1 MNSKRLLANCTL
13 LSLSSLLLLA
23 TWAQSRQ
30 EALSGKLIRLHV
42 LAESDSEEDQAK
54 KLCARDAVLALLTP
68 ELEGVKSR
76 EEAET
81 VIRRLT
87 PAIRLA
93 AEKAA
98 GTQAAVQLSREY
110 YPTRRYGTFPS
121 PPGSISPCASR
132 WDRGWGTTGGAW
144 STRPCAPSPPR
155 KVSPGRPS
163 SPRRTPGSLQR
174 MGRATSSASGCW
186 SFGESC
192 GKSWRAKEKREG
204 RSLRVFPERK
214 ELTAR

>member
-1 MNSKRLLANCTL
+1 MNSKRLLANCAL

-110 YPTRRYGTFPS
+110 YPTRRYGTF
-121 PPGSISPCASR
+121 
-132 WDRGWGTTGGAW
+132 
-144 STRPCAPSPPR
+144 
-155 KVSPGRPS
+155 
-163 SPRRTPGSLQR
+163 SLPAGQY
-174 MGRATSSASGCW
+174 
-186 SFGESC
+186 F
-192 GKSWRAKEKREG
+192 
-204 RSLRVFPERK
+204 SLRVTLGQGLGHNWWCVVYPPLCAQSAQESLAGAAILSEEDARLLSEDGESYIFRFRLL
-214 ELTAR
+214 ELWGELREKLEG

>member
-110 YPTRRYGTFPS
+110 YPTRRYGTF
-121 PPGSISPCASR
+121 
-132 WDRGWGTTGGAW
+132 
-144 STRPCAPSPPR
+144 
-155 KVSPGRPS
+155 
-163 SPRRTPGSLQR
+163 SLPAGQY
-174 MGRATSSASGCW
+174 
-186 SFGESC
+186 F
-192 GKSWRAKEKREG
+192 
-204 RSLRVFPERK
+204 SLRVTLGQGLGHNWWCVVYPPLCAQSAQESLAGAAILSEEDARLLAEDGESYIFRFRLR
-214 ELTAR
+214 ELWGELREQLEG

>member
-1 MNSKRLLANCTL
+1 MNSKRLLANCAL

-110 YPTRRYGTFPS
+110 YPTRRYGTF
-121 PPGSISPCASR
+121 
-132 WDRGWGTTGGAW
+132 
-144 STRPCAPSPPR
+144 
-155 KVSPGRPS
+155 
-163 SPRRTPGSLQR
+163 SLPAGQY
-174 MGRATSSASGCW
+174 
-186 SFGESC
+186 F
-192 GKSWRAKEKREG
+192 
-204 RSLRVFPERK
+204 SLRVTLGQGLGHNWWCVVYPPLCAQSAQESLAGAAILSEEDARLLAEDGESYIFRFRLL
-214 ELTAR
+214 ELWGELR

>member
-1 MNSKRLLANCTL
+1 MNSKRLLANCAL

-68 ELEGVKSR
+68 ELEGVESR

-87 PAIRLA
+87 PAISLA

-110 YPTRRYGTFPS
+110 YPTRRYETF
-121 PPGSISPCASR
+121 
-132 WDRGWGTTGGAW
+132 
-144 STRPCAPSPPR
+144 
-155 KVSPGRPS
+155 
-163 SPRRTPGSLQR
+163 SLPAGQY
-174 MGRATSSASGCW
+174 
-186 SFGESC
+186 F
-192 GKSWRAKEKREG
+192 
-204 RSLRVFPERK
+204 SLRVTLGQGLGHNWWCVVYPPLCAQSAQESLAGAAILSEEDARLLAEDGESYIFRFRLL
-214 ELTAR
+214 ELWGELREKLEG

>member
-1 MNSKRLLANCTL
+1 MNSKRLLANCAL

-54 KLCARDAVLALLTP
+54 KLCARDAVLALLAP

-87 PAIRLA
+87 PAISLA

-110 YPTRRYGTFPS
+110 YPTRRYGTF
-121 PPGSISPCASR
+121 
-132 WDRGWGTTGGAW
+132 
-144 STRPCAPSPPR
+144 
-155 KVSPGRPS
+155 
-163 SPRRTPGSLQR
+163 SLPAGQY
-174 MGRATSSASGCW
+174 
-186 SFGESC
+186 F
-192 GKSWRAKEKREG
+192 
-204 RSLRVFPERK
+204 SLRVTLGQGLGHNWWCVVYPPLCAQSAQESLAGAAILSEEDARLLAEDGGSYVFRFRLL
-214 ELTAR
+214 ELWGELREKLEG

>member
-1 MNSKRLLANCTL
+1 MNSKRLLANCAL

-87 PAIRLA
+87 PAISLA

-110 YPTRRYGTFPS
+110 YPTRRYGTF
-121 PPGSISPCASR
+121 
-132 WDRGWGTTGGAW
+132 
-144 STRPCAPSPPR
+144 
-155 KVSPGRPS
+155 
-163 SPRRTPGSLQR
+163 SLPAGQY
-174 MGRATSSASGCW
+174 
-186 SFGESC
+186 F
-192 GKSWRAKEKREG
+192 
-204 RSLRVFPERK
+204 SLRVTLGQGLGHNWWCVVYPPLCAQSAQESLAGAAILSEEDARLLAEDGESYIFRFRLL
-214 ELTAR
+214 ELWGELREKLEG

>member
-1 MNSKRLLANCTL
+1 MNSKRLLANCAL

-23 TWAQSRQ
+23 TRAQSRQ

-110 YPTRRYGTFPS
+110 YPTRRYGTF
-121 PPGSISPCASR
+121 
-132 WDRGWGTTGGAW
+132 
-144 STRPCAPSPPR
+144 
-155 KVSPGRPS
+155 
-163 SPRRTPGSLQR
+163 SLPAGQY
-174 MGRATSSASGCW
+174 
-186 SFGESC
+186 F
-192 GKSWRAKEKREG
+192 
-204 RSLRVFPERK
+204 SLRVTLGQGLGHNWWCVVYPPLCAQSAQESLAGAAILSEEDARLLAEDGESYIFRFRLL
-214 ELTAR
+214 ELWGELREKLES

>member
-54 KLCARDAVLALLTP
+54 KLCARDAVLALLAP

-110 YPTRRYGTFPS
+110 YPTRRYGTF
-121 PPGSISPCASR
+121 
-132 WDRGWGTTGGAW
+132 
-144 STRPCAPSPPR
+144 
-155 KVSPGRPS
+155 
-163 SPRRTPGSLQR
+163 SLPAGQY
-174 MGRATSSASGCW
+174 
-186 SFGESC
+186 F
-192 GKSWRAKEKREG
+192 
-204 RSLRVFPERK
+204 SLRVTLGQGLGHNWWCVVYPPLCAQSAQESLAGAAILSEEDARLLAEDGESYIFRFRLL
-214 ELTAR
+214 ELWGELREKLEG

>member
-110 YPTRRYGTFPS
+110 YPTRRYGTF
-121 PPGSISPCASR
+121 
-132 WDRGWGTTGGAW
+132 
-144 STRPCAPSPPR
+144 
-155 KVSPGRPS
+155 
-163 SPRRTPGSLQR
+163 SLPAGQY
-174 MGRATSSASGCW
+174 
-186 SFGESC
+186 F
-192 GKSWRAKEKREG
+192 
-204 RSLRVFPERK
+204 SLRVTLGQGLGHNWWCVVYPPLCAQSAQESLAGAAILSEEDARLLAEDGESYVFRFRLL
-214 ELTAR
+214 ELWGELREKLEG

>member
-1 MNSKRLLANCTL
+1 MNSKRLLANCAL

-87 PAIRLA
+87 PAISLA

-110 YPTRRYGTFPS
+110 YPTRRYGTF
-121 PPGSISPCASR
+121 
-132 WDRGWGTTGGAW
+132 
-144 STRPCAPSPPR
+144 
-155 KVSPGRPS
+155 
-163 SPRRTPGSLQR
+163 SLPAGQY
-174 MGRATSSASGCW
+174 
-186 SFGESC
+186 F
-192 GKSWRAKEKREG
+192 
-204 RSLRVFPERK
+204 SLRVTLGQGLGHNWWCVVYPPLCAQSAQESLAGAAILSEEDARLLAEDGESYIFRFRLL
-214 ELTAR
+214 ELWGELREKL

>member
-1 MNSKRLLANCTL
+1 MNSKRLLANCAL

-110 YPTRRYGTFPS
+110 YPTRRYGTF
-121 PPGSISPCASR
+121 
-132 WDRGWGTTGGAW
+132 
-144 STRPCAPSPPR
+144 
-155 KVSPGRPS
+155 
-163 SPRRTPGSLQR
+163 SLPAGQY
-174 MGRATSSASGCW
+174 
-186 SFGESC
+186 F
-192 GKSWRAKEKREG
+192 
-204 RSLRVFPERK
+204 SLRVTLGQGLGHNWWCVVYPPLCAQSAQESLAGAAILSEEDARLLAEDGESYIFRFRLL
-214 ELTAR
+214 ELWGELRAKLEG

>member
-98 GTQAAVQLSREY
+98 GTQAVVQLSREY
-110 YPTRRYGTFPS
+110 YPTRRYGTF
-121 PPGSISPCASR
+121 
-132 WDRGWGTTGGAW
+132 
-144 STRPCAPSPPR
+144 
-155 KVSPGRPS
+155 
-163 SPRRTPGSLQR
+163 SLPAGQY
-174 MGRATSSASGCW
+174 
-186 SFGESC
+186 F
-192 GKSWRAKEKREG
+192 
-204 RSLRVFPERK
+204 SLRVTLGQGLGHNWWCVVYPPLCAQSAQESLAGAAILSEEDARLLAEDGESYIFRFRLL
-214 ELTAR
+214 ELWGELREKLEG

>member
-1 MNSKRLLANCTL
+1 MNSKRLLANCAL

-87 PAIRLA
+87 PAIHLA

-110 YPTRRYGTFPS
+110 YPTRRYGTF
-121 PPGSISPCASR
+121 
-132 WDRGWGTTGGAW
+132 
-144 STRPCAPSPPR
+144 
-155 KVSPGRPS
+155 
-163 SPRRTPGSLQR
+163 SLPAGQY
-174 MGRATSSASGCW
+174 
-186 SFGESC
+186 F
-192 GKSWRAKEKREG
+192 
-204 RSLRVFPERK
+204 SLRVTLGQGLGHNWWCVVYPPLCAQSAQESLAGAAILSEEDARLLAEDGESYIFRFRLL
-214 ELTAR
+214 ELWGELREKLEG

>member
-1 MNSKRLLANCTL
+1 MNSKRLLANCAL

-110 YPTRRYGTFPS
+110 YPTRRYGTF
-121 PPGSISPCASR
+121 
-132 WDRGWGTTGGAW
+132 
-144 STRPCAPSPPR
+144 
-155 KVSPGRPS
+155 
-163 SPRRTPGSLQR
+163 SLPAGQY
-174 MGRATSSASGCW
+174 
-186 SFGESC
+186 F
-192 GKSWRAKEKREG
+192 
-204 RSLRVFPERK
+204 SLRVTLGQGLGHNWWCVVYPPLCAQSAQESLAGAAILSEEDARLLAEDGESYIFRFRLL
-214 ELTAR
+214 ELWGELREKLES

>member
-1 MNSKRLLANCTL
+1 MNSKRLLANCAL

-81 VIRRLT
+81 VIRRIT
-87 PAIRLA
+87 PAISLA

-110 YPTRRYGTFPS
+110 YPTRRYGTF
-121 PPGSISPCASR
+121 
-132 WDRGWGTTGGAW
+132 
-144 STRPCAPSPPR
+144 
-155 KVSPGRPS
+155 
-163 SPRRTPGSLQR
+163 SLPAGQY
-174 MGRATSSASGCW
+174 
-186 SFGESC
+186 F
-192 GKSWRAKEKREG
+192 
-204 RSLRVFPERK
+204 SLRVTLGQGLGHNWWCVVYPPLCAQSAQESLAGAAILSEEDARLLAEDGESYIFRFRLL
-214 ELTAR
+214 ELWGELREKLEG

>member
-1 MNSKRLLANCTL
+1 MNSKRLLANCAL

-54 KLCARDAVLALLTP
+54 KLCARDAVLALLAP

-87 PAIRLA
+87 PAISLA

-110 YPTRRYGTFPS
+110 YPTRRYGTF
-121 PPGSISPCASR
+121 
-132 WDRGWGTTGGAW
+132 
-144 STRPCAPSPPR
+144 
-155 KVSPGRPS
+155 
-163 SPRRTPGSLQR
+163 SLPAGQY
-174 MGRATSSASGCW
+174 
-186 SFGESC
+186 F
-192 GKSWRAKEKREG
+192 
-204 RSLRVFPERK
+204 SLRVTLGQGLGHNWWCVVYPPLCAQSAQESLAGAAMLSEEDARLLAEDGESYVFRFRLL
-214 ELTAR
+214 ELWGELREKLEG

>member
-1 MNSKRLLANCTL
+1 MNSKRLLANCAL

-87 PAIRLA
+87 PAISLA

-110 YPTRRYGTFPS
+110 YPTRRYGTF
-121 PPGSISPCASR
+121 
-132 WDRGWGTTGGAW
+132 
-144 STRPCAPSPPR
+144 
-155 KVSPGRPS
+155 
-163 SPRRTPGSLQR
+163 SLPAGQY
-174 MGRATSSASGCW
+174 
-186 SFGESC
+186 F
-192 GKSWRAKEKREG
+192 
-204 RSLRVFPERK
+204 SLRVTLGQGLGHNWWCVVYPPLCAQSAQESLAGAAILSEEDARLLAEDGESYVFRFRLL
-214 ELTAR
+214 ELWGELREKLEG

>member
-1 MNSKRLLANCTL
+1 MNSKRLLANCAL

-42 LAESDSEEDQAK
+42 LAESDSDEDQAK

-87 PAIRLA
+87 PAISLA

-110 YPTRRYGTFPS
+110 YPTRRYGTF
-121 PPGSISPCASR
+121 
-132 WDRGWGTTGGAW
+132 
-144 STRPCAPSPPR
+144 
-155 KVSPGRPS
+155 
-163 SPRRTPGSLQR
+163 SLPAGQY
-174 MGRATSSASGCW
+174 
-186 SFGESC
+186 F
-192 GKSWRAKEKREG
+192 
-204 RSLRVFPERK
+204 SLRVTLGQGLGHNWWCVVYPPLCAQSAQESLAGAAILSEEDARLLAEDGESYVFRFRLL
-214 ELTAR
+214 ELWGELREKLEG

>member
-110 YPTRRYGTFPS
+110 YLTRRYGTF
-121 PPGSISPCASR
+121 
-132 WDRGWGTTGGAW
+132 
-144 STRPCAPSPPR
+144 
-155 KVSPGRPS
+155 
-163 SPRRTPGSLQR
+163 SLPAGQY
-174 MGRATSSASGCW
+174 
-186 SFGESC
+186 F
-192 GKSWRAKEKREG
+192 
-204 RSLRVFPERK
+204 SLRVTLGQGLGHNWWCVVYPPLCAQSAQESLAGAAILSEEDARLLAEDGESYIFRFRLL
-214 ELTAR
+214 ELWGELREKLEG

>member
-87 PAIRLA
+87 TAIHLA

-110 YPTRRYGTFPS
+110 YPTRRYGTF
-121 PPGSISPCASR
+121 
-132 WDRGWGTTGGAW
+132 
-144 STRPCAPSPPR
+144 
-155 KVSPGRPS
+155 
-163 SPRRTPGSLQR
+163 SLPAGQY
-174 MGRATSSASGCW
+174 
-186 SFGESC
+186 F
-192 GKSWRAKEKREG
+192 
-204 RSLRVFPERK
+204 SLRVTLGQGLGHNWWCVVYPPLCAQSAQESLAGAAILSEEDARLLAEDGESYIFRFRLL
-214 ELTAR
+214 ELWGELREKLEG

>member
-1 MNSKRLLANCTL
+1 MNSKRLLANCAL

-110 YPTRRYGTFPS
+110 YPTRRYGTF
-121 PPGSISPCASR
+121 
-132 WDRGWGTTGGAW
+132 
-144 STRPCAPSPPR
+144 
-155 KVSPGRPS
+155 
-163 SPRRTPGSLQR
+163 SLPAGQY
-174 MGRATSSASGCW
+174 
-186 SFGESC
+186 F
-192 GKSWRAKEKREG
+192 
-204 RSLRVFPERK
+204 SLRVTLGQGLGHNWWCVVYPPLCAQSAQESLAGAAMLSEEDARLLAEDGESYIFRFRLL
-214 ELTAR
+214 ELWGELREKLEG

>member
-110 YPTRRYGTFPS
+110 YPTRRYGTF
-121 PPGSISPCASR
+121 
-132 WDRGWGTTGGAW
+132 
-144 STRPCAPSPPR
+144 
-155 KVSPGRPS
+155 
-163 SPRRTPGSLQR
+163 SLPAGQY
-174 MGRATSSASGCW
+174 
-186 SFGESC
+186 F
-192 GKSWRAKEKREG
+192 
-204 RSLRVFPERK
+204 SLRVTLGQGLGHNWWCVVYPPLCAQSAQESLAGAAILSEEDARLLAEDGESYIFRFRLL
-214 ELTAR
+214 ELWGELREKLEG

>member
-1 MNSKRLLANCTL
+1 MNSKRLLANCAL

-110 YPTRRYGTFPS
+110 YPTRRYGTF
-121 PPGSISPCASR
+121 
-132 WDRGWGTTGGAW
+132 
-144 STRPCAPSPPR
+144 
-155 KVSPGRPS
+155 
-163 SPRRTPGSLQR
+163 SLPAGQY
-174 MGRATSSASGCW
+174 
-186 SFGESC
+186 F
-192 GKSWRAKEKREG
+192 
-204 RSLRVFPERK
+204 SLRVTLGQGLGHNWWCVVYPPLCAQSAQESLAGAAILSEEDARLLAEDGESYIFRFRLL
-214 ELTAR
+214 ELWGELREKLEG

>member
-87 PAIRLA
+87 PAISLA

-110 YPTRRYGTFPS
+110 YPTRRYGTF
-121 PPGSISPCASR
+121 
-132 WDRGWGTTGGAW
+132 
-144 STRPCAPSPPR
+144 
-155 KVSPGRPS
+155 
-163 SPRRTPGSLQR
+163 SLPAGQY
-174 MGRATSSASGCW
+174 
-186 SFGESC
+186 F
-192 GKSWRAKEKREG
+192 
-204 RSLRVFPERK
+204 SLRVTLGQGLGHNWWCVVYPPLCAQSAQESLAGAAILSEEDARLLAEDGESYVFRFRLL
-214 ELTAR
+214 ELWGELREKLEG

>member
-1 MNSKRLLANCTL
+1 MNSKRLLANCAL

-110 YPTRRYGTFPS
+110 YPTRRYGTF
-121 PPGSISPCASR
+121 
-132 WDRGWGTTGGAW
+132 
-144 STRPCAPSPPR
+144 
-155 KVSPGRPS
+155 
-163 SPRRTPGSLQR
+163 SLPAGQY
-174 MGRATSSASGCW
+174 
-186 SFGESC
+186 F
-192 GKSWRAKEKREG
+192 
-204 RSLRVFPERK
+204 SLRVTLGQGLGHNWWCVVYPPLCAQSAQESLAGAAILSEEDARLLAEDGESYVFRFRLL
-214 ELTAR
+214 ELWGELREKLEG

>member
-1 MNSKRLLANCTL
+1 MNSKRLLANCAL

-54 KLCARDAVLALLTP
+54 KLCARDAVLALLAP

-87 PAIRLA
+87 PAISLA

-110 YPTRRYGTFPS
+110 YPTRRYGTF
-121 PPGSISPCASR
+121 
-132 WDRGWGTTGGAW
+132 
-144 STRPCAPSPPR
+144 
-155 KVSPGRPS
+155 
-163 SPRRTPGSLQR
+163 SLPAGQY
-174 MGRATSSASGCW
+174 
-186 SFGESC
+186 F
-192 GKSWRAKEKREG
+192 
-204 RSLRVFPERK
+204 SLRVTLGQGLGHNWWCVVYPPLCAQSAQESLAGAAILSEEDARLLAEDGESYVFRFRLL
-214 ELTAR
+214 ELWGELREKLEG

>member
-1 MNSKRLLANCTL
+1 MNSKRLLANCAL

-110 YPTRRYGTFPS
+110 YPTRRYGTF
-121 PPGSISPCASR
+121 
-132 WDRGWGTTGGAW
+132 
-144 STRPCAPSPPR
+144 
-155 KVSPGRPS
+155 
-163 SPRRTPGSLQR
+163 SLPAGQY
-174 MGRATSSASGCW
+174 
-186 SFGESC
+186 F
-192 GKSWRAKEKREG
+192 
-204 RSLRVFPERK
+204 SLRVTLGQGLGHNWWCVVYPPLCAQSAQESLAGAAILSEEDAKLYKRLGIHVSCEPK
-214 ELTAR
+214 YEVKKLYHK